1 MSLSR
6 FSCDFCNSE
15 AFSAFNFLVC
25 YFSNFSGFGLML
37 VVGEQC
43 LLILF
48 CSFFFFFFSLLLY

>member
-48 CSFFFFFFSLLLY
+48 CSFFFFFSLLLY